1 MAFFNA
7 PFQQDF
13 KAIFIMGPILELY
26 IRRIYA
32 VRNDNM
38 FLSSNANA
46 NITTGRTKLQGSTC
60 LNCLATSLLFSAIVL
75 QVTNSVALPL
85 IGILLRIELKFRSW
99 DRASTDL
106 CFFNWIY

>member
-32 VRNDNM
+32 VRNDNV

-46 NITTGRTKLQGSTC
+46 NITTGRTKLQHSTC
-60 LNCLATSLLFSAIVL
+60 QKCLATSLLFSATVL